1 MKESKTMELFPFENI
16 SVRGFRRLCNVDL
29 PLRPLNVVIGANGS
43 GKTSLLDVFSLLAS
57 SAAGNLGKT
66 LQNMGGIAS
75 NLSNLVSSPDISD
88 MTFALKQLVP
98 HAKPIAY
105 QLELKPQGV
114 DFVIQLEQLSQDR
127 GDANPFL
134 HVTSQYNNVKYFES
148 KVEKRLMS
156 PDWEY
161 NTKESALSQV
171 PKMFDEPE
179 AFRKDLASS
188 THYHVLDVSQKAPV
202 RLPQSMRTATLPGKD
217 GEDLVSCLYMI
228 RETDNDRFELIQDT
242 LRAGFPNF
250 ERLNF
255 PPVAAGTLAM
265 TWKDTTSGQP
275 FYMHQLSEG
284 TLRFLWLVTLLYSPG
299 LTAVTMIDE
308 PEVSLHPEL
317 LSVLADLFRDAS
329 SRTQLIIATHA
340 DRLVRFLKPEEIITT
355 TIEDDGSTSFAWG
368 SEFDLEEWLKDYTLD
383 QLWGMGRLGGRA

>member
-1 MKESKTMELFPFENI
+1 MKHLSFEYI
-16 SVRGFRRLCNVDL
+16 RIRGFRRLLNVDL
-29 PLRPLNVVIGANGS
+29 PLKTLNVVIGANGS
-43 GKTSLLDVFSLLAS
+43 GKTSFLEVFSLLAA
-57 SAAGNLGKT
+57 SASGNLGKT
-66 LQNMGGIAS
+66 MQNMGGIAP
-75 NLSNLVSSPDISD
+75 NLSNLVSSPKLGD
-88 MTFALKQLVP
+88 MSFALEQRVP
-98 HAKPIAY
+98 YAKPVIY
-105 QLELKPQGV
+105 DLELKPQGV
-114 DFVIQLEQLSQDR
+114 DFAIPYEQLSQER
-127 GDANPFL
+127 GYANPFL
-134 HVTSQYNNVKYFES
+134 HITSQFNNVKYFES
-148 KVEKRLMS
+148 KVEKKLMS

-188 THYHVLDVSQKAPV
+188 THYHVLDVGPKAPV

-228 RETDNDRFELIQDT
+228 RETDSDRFDLIQDT
-242 LRAGFPNF
+242 LRTGFPNF
-250 ERLNF
+250 DRLNF

-265 TWKDTTSGQP
+265 TWKDKTSSHP

-317 LSVLADLFRDAS
+317 LSILADLFRDAS
-329 SRTQLIIATHA
+329 NRTQLIVATHS
-340 DRLVRFLKPEEIITT
+340 DRLVRFLTPEEIIST
-355 TIEDDGSTSFAWG
+355 TIDDDGSTHFTWG
-368 SEFDLEEWLKDYTLD
+368 TEFDLEGWLKDYTLD
-383 QLWGMGRLGGRA
+383 QLWQMGRIGGRA